1 MKTNINFV
9 KKTLAHLLLAVFLLL
24 PVYTSAAP
32 KDTAT
37 AEKQKITNLQ
47 ERANREI
54 DRRVSS
60 LGKLNSK
67 INNITKIS
75 DEQKKSLTDE
85 ILKNQRDLMMLKN
98 RIAKD
103 AELATLKNDVKSI
116 VDSYKIYG
124 VLIPKINL
132 MASINRTDTA
142 RMKLSQLVIKLENQ
156 IKALKDNGKDVST
169 MESSLAEMKTSLGD
183 AETKISGLQEKIMAV
198 TPADYPGNKG
208 VLTEGKNN
216 LALAKK
222 DIADAR
228 SDAGKIIEA
237 MKAAIK

>member
-1 MKTNINFV
+1 MKKNINFA
-9 KKTLAHLLLAVFLLL
+9 KKTLVYLLLAIVLIL

-32 KDTAT
+32 KDTST

-67 INNITKIS
+67 INSIAKIS
-75 DEQKKSLTDE
+75 AEQKKSLTDE

-98 RIAKD
+98 KIAQD
-103 AELATLKNDVKSI
+103 TELATLKNDAKSI

-124 VLIPKINL
+124 VLMPKINL
-132 MASINRTDTA
+132 LASINRTDTA

-156 IKALKDNGKDVST
+156 IKVLKDSGKDVNA
-169 MESSLAEMKTSLGD
+169 MESSLAEMKTSLGG
-183 AETKISGLQEKIMAV
+183 AETKIAGLQEKIMAV
-198 TPADYPGNKG
+198 TPADYPGNKS

-222 DIADAR
+222 DVNDAR
-228 SDAGKIIEA
+228 SDAGKIIEI
-237 MKAAIK
+237 MKATIK